1 MIRIIIIALL
11 ALTLANCADKT
22 YKVKQEAKIEDG
34 RILNEVPQWFV
45 DANIDKGL
53 IKNRDADD
61 FIYGVGSGTSPD
73 LQLAID
79 KAIMIAK
86 ASLADQLQ
94 GEMNKRADLY
104 ITEVGQEGNKQVA
117 TKVEQTIVNIIKN
130 TKVQGYEEWQKAVL
144 ETPIGTY
151 RVYVGLKYGVGEAN
165 KLAKYIVEYASS
177 EVDVD
182 ALANKAINNVIA
194 VPTEKVTETEL
205 E

>member
-1 MIRIIIIALL
+1 MIRIILIALL

-104 ITEVGQEGNKQVA
+104 ITEVGKEGDKQV
-117 TKVEQTIVNIIKN
+117 
-130 TKVQGYEEWQKAVL
+130 GVL
-144 ETPIGTY
+144 DGAHKT
-151 RVYVGLKYGVGEAN
+151 RRRSRDLKTFNCTTAYSDS
-165 KLAKYIVEYASS
+165 K
-177 EVDVD
+177 
-182 ALANKAINNVIA
+182 
-194 VPTEKVTETEL
+194 
-205 E
+205 